1 MGNLAS
7 NVVVFCLCRARDV
20 ENENYIDY
28 DAHTAL
34 YAIILCD
41 ERESAY
47 CAIRIGRLR
56 NLDACLHEKVG
67 HALTAI
73 LTLGRPV
80 CRSSVDFNCLPRHS
94 FSNETS
100 GDILDPNCLSKQATK
115 GERACFFLKGNT
127 RFRQFFIRAF
137 TVHCYLIC
145 FQIVIFLQLSICCR
159 SFMHILRHMRLC

>member
-47 CAIRIGRLR
+47 LYAS
-56 NLDACLHEKVG
+56 A
-67 HALTAI
+67 
-73 LTLGRPV
+73 V
-80 CRSSVDFNCLPRHS
+80 C
-94 FSNETS
+94 ET
-100 GDILDPNCLSKQATK
+100 
-115 GERACFFLKGNT
+115 
-127 RFRQFFIRAF
+127 
-137 TVHCYLIC
+137 
-145 FQIVIFLQLSICCR
+145 
-159 SFMHILRHMRLC
+159 

>member
-7 NVVVFCLCRARDV
+7 DVVFFCLCRACDV
-20 ENENYIDY
+20 EHENLNLDY

-41 ERESAY
+41 EGESAY

-94 FSNETS
+94 FSNKTS
-100 GDILDPNCLSKQATK
+100 GDILNPNCLS
-115 GERACFFLKGNT
+115 
-127 RFRQFFIRAF
+127 
-137 TVHCYLIC
+137 
-145 FQIVIFLQLSICCR
+145 
-159 SFMHILRHMRLC
+159 